1 MSTNIYD
8 IANELE
14 RAIRNLPEYKAV
26 EVVKVSV
33 EGNPEA
39 KEVLES
45 YIAFQKGVQEKL
57 QSGDIPTEEDQKTML
72 DFNKKVQGNPL
83 LVEYFTK
90 QQQLATY
97 VADLER
103 IIFKPLNELL

>member
-1 MSTNIYD
+1 MSKNIYD

-26 EVVKVSV
+26 EAVKDSVVADEV
-33 EGNPEA
+33 A
-39 KEVLES
+39 KEILDN
-45 YIAFQKGVQEKL
+45 YIAFQKEIQSKL
-57 QSGDIPTEEDQKTML
+57 QAGEIPSEADQQQLM

-83 LVEYFTK
+83 LTEYFSK
-90 QQQLATY
+90 QQKLGMY

-103 IIFKPLNELL
+103 IIFTPLNELL